1 MSERRNIA
9 DEPVIDPQMLDALL
23 EAVAPLAPPAGLRA
37 QVLER
42 IHRTVGHSDFI
53 TFPGHTG
60 WVEWFPG
67 VEIKRLSVDEL
78 AGSKSFLLRAQAGVS
93 LPEHGHH
100 GLEECM
106 VLEGEFTIGE
116 MTLHAG
122 DYHAAAAG
130 STHDVSSTR
139 TGVTVYLRAAI
150 ADYPGV

>member
-9 DEPVIDPQMLDALL
+9 DEPVIDPQVLDVLL
-23 EAVAPLAPPAGLRA
+23 EAVAPVAPPDGLRA

-42 IHRTVGHSDFI
+42 IHKTVSDNDFI
-53 TFPGHTG
+53 TLPGHTG

-67 VEIKRLSVDEL
+67 VEIKRLSVDEQ
-78 AGSKSFLLRAQAGVS
+78 AGTKSFLLRAQAGVS
-93 LPEHGHH
+93 LPEHGHQ

-106 VLEGEFTIGE
+106 VLEGEFTMGDMIFR
-116 MTLHAG
+116 AG

-130 STHDVSSTR
+130 TTHGMTSTR